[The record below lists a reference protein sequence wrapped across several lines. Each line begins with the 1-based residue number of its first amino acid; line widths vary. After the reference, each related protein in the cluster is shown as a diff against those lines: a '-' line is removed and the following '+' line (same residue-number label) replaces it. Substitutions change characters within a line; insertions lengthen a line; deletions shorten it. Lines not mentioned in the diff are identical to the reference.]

1 MVLFVSAR
9 QRLAQ
14 NTYHLGQMTATPVT
28 ANPVSLIDWVQAL
41 AHCLE
46 TTRKEDGSRHT
57 ALSESS
63 HWDAVRDDLQE
74 IVRSAH
80 DDELPNEWRYNTVKH
95 IAESLLETALHS
107 DREWDVEDFREISW
121 EIAAAGA
128 DSYTSDQMEW
138 MCSNINR
145 MTFHEE
151 NLPAELLTDAQQQNI
166 PAMVRLRQEEEI
178 EFMTQIVLTG
188 LEALAR

>member
-1 MVLFVSAR
+1 
-9 QRLAQ
+9 
-14 NTYHLGQMTATPVT
+14 MTATPVA

-46 TTRKEDGSRHT
+46 VTRKEDGSPHT
-57 ALSESS
+57 ALSEAS

-74 IVRSAH
+74 IVFAAH
-80 DDELPNEWRYNTVKH
+80 DHELPNEWRYNTVKH
-95 IAESLLETALHS
+95 IAEALLEASLLAGK
-107 DREWDVEDFREISW
+107 EWDVEDFREISW
-121 EIAAAGA
+121 EIASAGT

-138 MCSNINR
+138 MCDNINR

-178 EFMTQIVLTG
+178 EFMTQTVLTG